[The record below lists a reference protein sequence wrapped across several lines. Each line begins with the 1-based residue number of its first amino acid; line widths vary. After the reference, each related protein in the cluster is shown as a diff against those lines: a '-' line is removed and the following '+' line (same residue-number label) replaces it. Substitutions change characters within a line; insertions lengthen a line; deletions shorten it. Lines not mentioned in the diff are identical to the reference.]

1 MRSERAATHDH
12 EKDLDVRGNG
22 DDHEGMDYGI
32 EATRSMVAAWS
43 VRRLPFEPNGWQ
55 RRFRGELR
63 LALRA
68 LEPEHG
74 HGLIAAYDAPDDAF
88 VDVENVLLYNIGA
101 GAYGHLLGPGL
112 VCRRGSSTDGR
123 HHVRYTLA
131 SSIPDPDPQAAVV
144 IGDIDADLGTQF
156 PRTPGEWWMRLRPR
170 TTIRTGMPAASPVA
184 DSFVLD
190 LAVAGPDLPGR
201 RAAGTV
207 KALIDGVVS
216 CFHAHDGSESG
227 ELLPRLT
234 NLGCDDAWGLV
245 CEPSSAVL
253 GVRPL
258 VRPHGKGIAW
268 NPADERCHAFRV
280 TFGNDT
286 RWRVQAQLRVHASR
300 QSHDEAAESDSINT
314 DT

>member
-1 MRSERAATHDH
+1 
-12 EKDLDVRGNG
+12 
-22 DDHEGMDYGI
+22 MDYGI
-32 EATRSMVAAWS
+32 ETTRSAVTAWS
-43 VRRLPFEPNGWQ
+43 VRRLPFEPKGWQ
-55 RRFRGELR
+55 RRFRDELR
-63 LALRA
+63 LALRG
-68 LEPEHG
+68 LEPERE
-74 HGLIAAYDAPDDAF
+74 HGLIAEYDAPDNAF
-88 VDVENVLLYNIGA
+88 VDVENVLLYNLGA

-131 SSIPDPDPQAAVV
+131 SSIPDPDPEATVV
-144 IGDIDADLGTQF
+144 VGEIDADLGGRL

-170 TTIRTGMPAASPVA
+170 TTIRIGKTMARPVA

-190 LAVAGPDLPGR
+190 LSVVGPDLPGR

-216 CFHAHDGSESG
+216 CFHAHDGSESDV
-227 ELLPRLT
+227 LLPRLT
-234 NLGCDDAWGLV
+234 SLGCDHAWQLV
-245 CEPSSAVL
+245 CDPYSAVL

-280 TFGNDT
+280 AFFHGT
-286 RWRVQAQLRVHASR
+286 RWKVQAQLRVQGMR
-300 QSHDEAAESDSINT
+300 QTHDVAVGLDSVIT
-314 DT
+314 ET